1 MKEATL
7 ASGMRVWSAQP
18 EGPGPFPTAF
28 ILHERYGPVQ
38 HTFNIMERMAR
49 EGFAAFA
56 PDLFHRYTGNRQA
69 VEDAEERVELPDE
82 HTLTDIDELMGHIRG
97 LDYAD
102 DARVVIAG
110 YCQTGR
116 TPLVVASHRGY
127 VSGALVLHGGIYPR
141 DYAATETGE
150 ESVVGLTPR
159 LSCPVFGAFGEL
171 DELIPLPNIWTFRQM
186 LEEHGQ
192 ELRHPRLQRRPS
204 LLDEHHDPQSLR
216 AVPGRADRG
225 RLAGHARL
233 LQRGRVRGVGP
244 RATGLPLQFEHS
256 AGPGILA
263 LMLESPA
270 LAGVA
275 EIPLN

>member
-69 VEDAEERVELPDE
+69 VEAAEERVELPDE
-82 HTLTDIDELMGHIRG
+82 HTLTDIDELMGHVRG

-116 TPLVVASHRGY
+116 TPLVVASHRSY

-186 LEEHGQ
+186 LEEHGKSYDINIFSGAP
-192 ELRHPRLQRRPS
+192 HS
-204 LLDEHHDPQSLR
+204 WMNTTT
-216 AVPGRADRG
+216 
-225 RLAGHARL
+225 
-233 LQRGRVRGVGP
+233 P
-244 RATGLPLQFEHS
+244 RAFERYRAEQTEDAWRAMLGFCREVVSGAWDREQLVFRFNSSIQPDQKFLP
-256 AGPGILA
+256 
-263 LMLESPA
+263 
-270 LAGVA
+270 
-275 EIPLN
+275 